1 MTIYGLGGCGKSALA
16 LEFAY
21 RVLADRAADR
31 VFWVPAISQDSFALA
46 YRDIATSLRI
56 PGISDNNADINKLIK
71 DTLSA
76 DSSGTWLMIV
86 DNADD
91 PAVLQG
97 TVDGDLGSAQ
107 LSDFLP
113 RSHQGAILFTT
124 RSRKAARTLTPAHVL
139 ELKDMSQAEARQL
152 LVQRV
157 TEEVLLDGSL
167 AID

>member
-46 YRDIATSLRI
+46 YRKIATSLRI
-56 PGISDNNADINKLIK
+56 PGISDNNADINKLVK

-113 RSHQGAILFTT
+113 RSH
-124 RSRKAARTLTPAHVL
+124 
-139 ELKDMSQAEARQL
+139 
-152 LVQRV
+152 
-157 TEEVLLDGSL
+157 
-167 AID
+167 